1 MSPQAAKS
9 FVSNPEN
16 VARHAFYPFVEFDIL
31 SRRYRTVKEP
41 DSSGKKIK
49 RRKSIAPKKRPIKL
63 SSHKDG
69 YVFSYYARKL
79 SDLYEELVWE
89 QEFAE
94 SVIAYRPNMGTNYSN
109 AVEAF
114 QFLKGTDG
122 AKVITLDI
130 TSFFENLDHRQLKQ
144 KWQEVLLQDNL
155 PKDHYKIF
163 RALTKYSTVRIE
175 DVCSEFGLSEKDII
189 KGQIERICSSSDFRK
204 RLRGKVPKII
214 EVHSAEYGIPQG
226 SAMSAVLSNIYMLD
240 FDREIYS
247 LCKKHGIFYRRYC
260 DDVIFI
266 QPLSDEL
273 EILTE
278 AKNTL
283 LSSGPNLL
291 IHEDKT
297 KRYIYDGEQVS
308 GAPIEYLGLTFD
320 GKKVLI
326 RSGSLAKFHRKLR
339 VAVAYRKSLA
349 KRRTGN
355 FAGKVFLRS
364 LYRRYTWKLSNMSFH
379 GYAQRVDRS
388 TSLSSVKRQLRKSQ
402 VQLER
407 LLK

>member
-1 MSPQAAKS
+1 LFKRKHWYRRKNYAHFDDRLSPQAAKS

-175 DVCSEFGLSEKDII
+175 DVCSEFG
-189 KGQIERICSSSDFRK
+189 
-204 RLRGKVPKII
+204 
-214 EVHSAEYGIPQG
+214 
-226 SAMSAVLSNIYMLD
+226 
-240 FDREIYS
+240 
-247 LCKKHGIFYRRYC
+247 
-260 DDVIFI
+260 
-266 QPLSDEL
+266 
-273 EILTE
+273 
-278 AKNTL
+278 
-283 LSSGPNLL
+283 
-291 IHEDKT
+291 
-297 KRYIYDGEQVS
+297 
-308 GAPIEYLGLTFD
+308 
-320 GKKVLI
+320 
-326 RSGSLAKFHRKLR
+326 
-339 VAVAYRKSLA
+339 
-349 KRRTGN
+349 
-355 FAGKVFLRS
+355 
-364 LYRRYTWKLSNMSFH
+364 
-379 GYAQRVDRS
+379 
-388 TSLSSVKRQLRKSQ
+388 
-402 VQLER
+402 
-407 LLK
+407 